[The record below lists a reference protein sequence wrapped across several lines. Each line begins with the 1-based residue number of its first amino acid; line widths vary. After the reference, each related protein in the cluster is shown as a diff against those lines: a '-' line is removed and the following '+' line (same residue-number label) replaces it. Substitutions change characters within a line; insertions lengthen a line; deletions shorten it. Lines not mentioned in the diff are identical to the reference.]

1 MKVLVH
7 YKARKY
13 HLPEKRKATCK
24 VRFELI

>member
-1 MKVLVH
+1 MKVFIH

-13 HLPEKRKATCK
+13 HLSEKRKATCK